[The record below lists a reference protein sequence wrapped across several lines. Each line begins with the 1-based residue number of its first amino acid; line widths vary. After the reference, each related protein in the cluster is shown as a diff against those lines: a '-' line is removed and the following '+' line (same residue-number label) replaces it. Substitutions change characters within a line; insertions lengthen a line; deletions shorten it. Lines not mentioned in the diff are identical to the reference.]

1 MQIVIRILI
10 VYYYSLEILVTYDW
24 VLKFHISN
32 KSNKQ
37 VMLGVTSESVNC
49 FKIGGIKLKKGNAM

>member
-24 VLKFHISN
+24 VLKFHIYN

-37 VMLGVTSESVNC
+37 VMLGVTSESEL
-49 FKIGGIKLKKGNAM
+49 F

>member
-1 MQIVIRILI
+1 MLVISNYKFCKL
-10 VYYYSLEILVTYDW
+10 SLLVTYNW

-37 VMLGVTSESVNC
+37 VMLGVTSGSEL
-49 FKIGGIKLKKGNAM
+49 F

>member
-1 MQIVIRILI
+1 MCNWKLRKLT
-10 VYYYSLEILVTYDW
+10 LLVTYDW

-37 VMLGVTSESVNC
+37 FMFGITSGSEL
-49 FKIGGIKLKKGNAM
+49 F

>member
-1 MQIVIRILI
+1 MLVICNWKLCKL
-10 VYYYSLEILVTYDW
+10 SLLVTYDW

-37 VMLGVTSESVNC
+37 VMLGVTSGSELFGNRRNHTE
-49 FKIGGIKLKKGNAM
+49 KKGNTL

>member
-37 VMLGVTSESVNC
+37 VMLGVTSESEL
-49 FKIGGIKLKKGNAM
+49 F

>member
-1 MQIVIRILI
+1 MLVICNWKLCKPF
-10 VYYYSLEILVTYDW
+10 LLVTYDW

-37 VMLGVTSESVNC
+37 VMLGVTSGSEL
-49 FKIGGIKLKKGNAM
+49 F